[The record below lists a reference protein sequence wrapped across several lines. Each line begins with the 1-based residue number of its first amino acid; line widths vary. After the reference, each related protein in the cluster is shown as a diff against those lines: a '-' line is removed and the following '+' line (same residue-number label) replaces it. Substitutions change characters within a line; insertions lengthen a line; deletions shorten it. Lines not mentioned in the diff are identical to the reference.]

1 MAGNCDHPRWYRLQW
16 FRTVT
21 ARCAYSCWP
30 LGCWLWCSPAP
41 EKSQKDHWAMVPKV
55 VRNGPGH
62 WCTKKSLVP
71 FVVSNSPNS
80 YPNINTNPLIYQ
92 PVDLSPSIST
102 VDSIT
107 PTEEYGRY
115 RRSIR
120 FHLRRITVDCWSSI
134 NHRDNLWS
142 ILSTTHLECCFEV
155 MYLYVGSVFRLW
167 NGYSYNYYDHYCYHT
182 LVFFFCA
189 WFWLSRNQS
198 TEWVQ
203 IFGHLRIL
211 DQYSEDKCKAP

>member
-1 MAGNCDHPRWYRLQW
+1 
-16 FRTVT
+16 
-21 ARCAYSCWP
+21 
-30 LGCWLWCSPAP
+30 
-41 EKSQKDHWAMVPKV
+41 MVPKV

-80 YPNINTNPLIYQ
+80 YPNINTLIHWFINR
-92 PVDLSPSIST
+92 SICHRRYRQLIRLHPRKNT
-102 VDSIT
+102 VDIDGRFDSTYGELLSIVDRRWII
-107 PTEEYGRY
+107 EIICGRFY
-115 RRSIR
+115 QQHIWNVVLKWCICMLVVYLGCEMVIR
-120 FHLRRITVDCWSSI
+120 TIIMITIVI
-134 NHRDNLWS
+134 ILWS
-142 ILSTTHLECCFEV
+142 
-155 MYLYVGSVFRLW
+155 
-167 NGYSYNYYDHYCYHT
+167 
-182 LVFFFCA
+182 FFFP